1 MGSGAVEQGVYV
13 KKVSV
18 LPRPITPSMFSD
30 RIQSVDNA
38 TSAAIYHA
46 LQGAH
51 LLDLHDML
59 VQDPR
64 YVCSTHSPQLEEARV
79 VGYLAI
85 LNLLVP
91 GLPQYT

>member
-1 MGSGAVEQGVYV
+1 MAVQGVYV

-18 LPRPITPSMFSD
+18 LPRPITPTYFSD
-30 RIQSVDNA
+30 RISSMDNA

-51 LLDLHDML
+51 MLDLQDML

-64 YVCSTHSPQLEEARV
+64 
-79 VGYLAI
+79 
-85 LNLLVP
+85 
-91 GLPQYT
+91 

>member
-1 MGSGAVEQGVYV
+1 MQESRERLAVQGVYV

-18 LPRPITPSMFSD
+18 LPRPITPTYFSD
-30 RIQSVDNA
+30 RISSVDNA

-51 LLDLHDML
+51 MLDLQDML

-64 YVCSTHSPQLEEARV
+64 QAPRT
-79 VGYLAI
+79 
-85 LNLLVP
+85 LL
-91 GLPQYT
+91 LYTPHLLQSLKVLG

>member
-1 MGSGAVEQGVYV
+1 MQGVYV

-18 LPRPITPSMFSD
+18 LPRPITPTFFSD
-30 RIQSVDNA
+30 RMASLDHA

-51 LLDLHDML
+51 MLDLQDML

-64 YVCSTHSPQLEEARV
+64 QAAALTIAGVLVLLQPCSCRMRRCLGDH
-79 VGYLAI
+79 
-85 LNLLVP
+85 
-91 GLPQYT
+91 